1 MNKNQRISQLQG
13 EVNDTISQYPWSFSI
28 YIKCGTMIKFLP
40 LEFWVYNRIPWK
52 NKNAVYR
59 LQIST
64 LVPKIFKFEK

>member
-13 EVNDTISQYPWSFSI
+13 EVNDTISQYPWSFSV
-28 YIKCGTMIKFLP
+28 YIKCGTKIKFLP
-40 LEFWVYNRIPWK
+40 LEFWVYDRIPWK

-59 LQIST
+59 LQISA